1 MTEYTV
7 HFQRGFRVGTRSLRM
22 ERVEA
27 ETPEQ
32 AIKVAKKTAF
42 PDHREQRYGVVRVD
56 HFDGDSDCLIID
68 WRR

>member
-7 HFQRGFRVGTRSLRM
+7 HFQKGHRVGARSLRM

-27 ETPEQ
+27 DTPER
-32 AIKVAKKTAF
+32 AIATAKKTEF
-42 PDHREQRYGVVRVD
+42 PDYRQQGYGVIRVD
-56 HFDGDSDCLIID
+56 HFDEDSDRLVID